1 MRTTKQLKSLKNSFI
16 FLETIISLVVV
27 SIIVSIFFKLNYDNS
42 ANIKFQNLN
51 NISNKLIKSDY
62 QNMQISQKELTI
74 LENGIENKLLVNKIT
89 SNENEISL
97 YKYELIK

>member
-1 MRTTKQLKSLKNSFI
+1 MKSLKNSFI
-16 FLETIISLVVV
+16 FLETIISLVVI

-62 QNMQISQKELTI
+62 QNMQISQKELTL